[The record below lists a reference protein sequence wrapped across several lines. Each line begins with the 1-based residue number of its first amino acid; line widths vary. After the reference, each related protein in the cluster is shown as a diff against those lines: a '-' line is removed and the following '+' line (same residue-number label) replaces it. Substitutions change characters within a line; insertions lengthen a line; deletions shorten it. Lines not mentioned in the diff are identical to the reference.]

1 MRSQAKKATNGIRVR
16 DRMSVDVVYTEPNLT
31 LEDALRTMEAR
42 RVHHLVVR
50 TLGRVAGIVS
60 DRDVRLITTSTE
72 QACAPAA
79 ALRAMLTS
87 EAMNRSVVSVG
98 PDATV
103 ADAAA
108 LMLDH
113 HVDALLVVENGAAI
127 GLISE
132 LDLLEFSAGRPKLD
146 RCATAEPP
154 VLQPDRVRQYRR
166 VAVIGLTGDE
176 STPPALATARLM
188 SFGVTV
194 FPIHRT
200 EVALLGVRCYSR
212 IASVPGPVDIVQVFP
227 QPDTDLEQVADDAV
241 AKKASV
247 FWFEGKHLPASVERR
262 LQEASIH
269 VVTGHSLH
277 SAYTRQRA

>member
-1 MRSQAKKATNGIRVR
+1 MRVR
-16 DRMSVDVVYTEPNLT
+16 DRMSTGIVYAGPNLT

-42 RVHHLVVR
+42 QVHHLVVR
-50 TLGRVAGIVS
+50 NLGRVAGIVS
-60 DRDVRLITTSTE
+60 DRDVRLIATSTE

-87 EAMNRSVVSVG
+87 EAMNRSVVAVG

-113 HVDALLVVENGAAI
+113 QVDALLVVESGATV

-132 LDLLEFSAGRPKLD
+132 LDLLECSAGRPKVD
-146 RCATAEPP
+146 RCATADLPA
-154 VLQPDRVRQYRR
+154 LLPDRVRQYRR
-166 VAVIGLTGDE
+166 VAVLGLTGDE
-176 STPPALATARLM
+176 GTPPALATARLM

-194 FPIHRT
+194 FPIHDT
-200 EVALLGVRCYSR
+200 EVALLGVRCYPR
-212 IASVPGPVDIVQVFP
+212 VASVPGPVDVVHVFP

-241 AKKASV
+241 AKKAPV

-269 VVTGHSLH
+269 VVVGHPLH
-277 SAYTRQRA
+277 AAYTRERG